1 MYKIVPLLSALF
13 VYMYELQLVL
23 KLIILRVSP
32 TDDIMGI
39 PQ

>member
-1 MYKIVPLLSALF
+1 MYQIVPLLMALF

-23 KLIILRVSP
+23 YLIVLRIFP